1 MPNKGEWGEPYAALK
16 ILGEGKLYVADEE
29 EKCGNEWMTVLELI
43 RHETQDRIVTYRYHE
58 NNVDID
64 IYVNGDLKLSVPADE
79 FSLIA
84 NTLSKN
90 IKESGKGK
98 VTVSETVEDF
108 LHRIEMEK
116 IKARSIDK
124 SDVFLTVQ
132 DPRAGVTRK
141 HIGYSIKSEFGND
154 PTLFNTAKAS
164 AVVYR
169 LIGANERIKD
179 QVNEIVDA
187 RGHVAVGARCETIKE
202 RCGLEFVGFPI
213 AQRAGCAAFEEN
225 LDLLDSRL
233 RTVIEQLLWNHFF
246 ENRTEVDINKAMEKV
261 IEDNPCGL
269 TRPEIKYPYMMK
281 SFLYAVYC
289 GMTASTLWDGK
300 SQVNGGFIK
309 VKENGEVLAHYALE
323 SDAFKSYLYN
333 NCYLEWPSTDEGH
346 GNYAKVYEE
355 DGEYYFRLNF
365 QIRYR

>member
-16 ILGEGKLYVADEE
+16 ILGEGKLHVADEE
-29 EKCGNEWMTVLELI
+29 ENCGNEWMTVLELI
-43 RHETQDRIVTYRYHE
+43 RHETQDRIVTYRYQE

-64 IYVNGDLKLSVPADE
+64 IYVNGDLKISVPARD
-79 FSLIA
+79 FLDIA
-84 NTLSKN
+84 ETLSRN
-90 IKESGKGK
+90 IIESRGRS
-98 VTVSETVEDF
+98 VTVSETVGEF

-116 IKARSIDK
+116 IKARSVDK
-124 SDVFLTVQ
+124 SDIFLTVQ
-132 DPRAGVTRK
+132 DPRAGVTRR

-169 LIGANERIKD
+169 LIGADERLENE
-179 QVNEIVDA
+179 VNNIVDVH
-187 RGHVAVGARCETIKE
+187 GHVAVGARCEKIKE
-202 RCGLEFVGFPI
+202 HCRLEFVGFPI

-233 RTVIEQLLWNHFF
+233 KTVIEQLLWNHFF
-246 ENRTEVDINKAMEKV
+246 KNKTEVDISKAMEKV
-261 IEDNPCGL
+261 IDDNPCGL
-269 TRPEIKYPYMMK
+269 TRPEIKYPYMVK

-300 SQVNGGFIK
+300 SEVNGGFIK

-333 NCYLEWPSTDEGH
+333 NCYLECPSTDESH
-346 GNYAKVYEE
+346 GNYAKIYEE